1 MTTQLRFE
9 PLTGTIGAVVHGLD
23 INAGPS
29 DAEVEA
35 AHRGLMDYHV
45 LFFRDQHPSPEALLA
60 FARRFGPISPRHPL
74 HLCVPGLEEVMV
86 IVDDATKPPEND
98 IWHSDLSGQPKPPF
112 AGVLHGVE
120 LPAAG
125 GDTMWCDM
133 HAVYEALSPHMR
145 DFLGGLTA
153 LHDVAASF
161 QGLRDRFDDRGAAID
176 GMSAEAY
183 TARHPVVVH
192 HPGNGRPLVY
202 VNRTF
207 TTRIEELTEAE
218 SAAVLETLYTMIE
231 TPRFHVRFRWTEG
244 AVAMWD
250 NWATQHYAI
259 GDHFPARRVMQ
270 RVTVADDARVES
282 DATWPLAATALAS

>member
-1 MTTQLRFE
+1 MTAQLRFE
-9 PLTGTIGAVVHGLD
+9 PLTGTIGAVVDGLD
-23 INAGPS
+23 IDAGPS

-35 AHRGLMDYHV
+35 VHRGLMDRHV

-145 DFLGGLTA
+145 AFLGGLTA
-153 LHDVAASF
+153 VHDVAAS
-161 QGLRDRFDDRGAAID
+161 GHVASLSTRASSATVTRCMTLPPASRVCAI
-176 GMSAEAY
+176 GSMIA
-183 TARHPVVVH
+183 
-192 HPGNGRPLVY
+192 GRPSM
-202 VNRTF
+202 
-207 TTRIEELTEAE
+207 E
-218 SAAVLETLYTMIE
+218 
-231 TPRFHVRFRWTEG
+231 
-244 AVAMWD
+244 
-250 NWATQHYAI
+250 
-259 GDHFPARRVMQ
+259 
-270 RVTVADDARVES
+270 
-282 DATWPLAATALAS
+282 